1 MKITAA
7 TAELFF
13 QREGVTNKP
22 IRKPENLPE
31 CLIALPAR
39 TWADQHDAD
48 KFGSHIRKNSGMG
61 FFIGRRY
68 RKGVDSPFV
77 SHGTD
82 GTETNESSRRKK
94 APPYIQTQI
103 SMEPDGIR

>member
-13 QREGVTNKP
+13 QREGVTSKP

-31 CLIALPAR
+31 CLVILPAR
-39 TWADQHDAD
+39 SWEDQHNVD

-61 FFIGRRY
+61 FLLEEAIK
-68 RKGVDSPFV
+68 KGQTTILF
-77 SHGTD
+77 HMEQMGTGTD
-82 GTETNESSRRKK
+82 ESRKK
-94 APPYIQTQI
+94 R
-103 SMEPDGIR
+103 GV